1 MLEPRRQQAR
11 RLSLHQPADRGKQNS
26 TMSQT
31 AAAFRNLRIAAVQG
45 PYARGDC
52 PRPISPLSRSLESA
66 TLYLRC
72 VALVLWSSERPE
84 KKITIARVTFA
95 WEQSNLQPSTRR

>member
-1 MLEPRRQQAR
+1 
-11 RLSLHQPADRGKQNS
+11 
-26 TMSQT
+26 MSQT

-52 PRPISPLSRSLESA
+52 PRPDIAALAIARIGD
-66 TLYLRC
+66 TYLC

-84 KKITIARVTFA
+84 KKITIARVNFA
-95 WEQSNLQPSTRR
+95 WKQSNLHASTRR